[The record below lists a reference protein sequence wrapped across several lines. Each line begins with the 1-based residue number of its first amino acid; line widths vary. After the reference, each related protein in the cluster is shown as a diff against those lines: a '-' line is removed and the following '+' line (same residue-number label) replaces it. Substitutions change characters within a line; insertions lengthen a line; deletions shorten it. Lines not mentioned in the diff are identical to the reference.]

1 MRFIVVGP
9 DGSGK
14 TTFSKWFAEKYG
26 LEYVGCT
33 YKESNKYIR
42 TIELLSK
49 DNIVYDRLYL
59 PDHLVYSC
67 LKNKTLS
74 PEELGAWVGLM
85 NDLKYF
91 GNVIIL
97 YVDAPDEILKKR
109 LDIRGDEYIEFDEIK
124 EIRKIYR
131 KVLPELEVPIVRVE
145 SLDGEYRIKGFDI

>member
-14 TTFSKWFAEKYG
+14 TTFSKWFAEEYG

-33 YKESNKYIR
+33 YREPNKYIR
-42 TIELLSK
+42 TIKLLNK

-59 PDHLVYSC
+59 PDHLVYSI
-67 LKNKTLS
+67 LKKDKLT
-74 PEELGAWVGLM
+74 PKEMDAWVGLM
-85 NDLKYF
+85 NDLKDF

-97 YVDAPDEILKKR
+97 YVDASDEVLKERLKR
-109 LDIRGDEYIEFDEIK
+109 RGDEYIKFEEIK

-131 KVLPELEVPIVRVE
+131 KILPKLNVPIVRIE

>member
-33 YKESNKYIR
+33 YRESNKFIR
-42 TIELLSK
+42 TIKLLNK

-59 PDHLVYSC
+59 PDHLVYSR
-67 LKNKTLS
+67 LKNKKLS

-85 NDLKYF
+85 NYLKYF

-97 YVDAPDEILKKR
+97 YVDAPDEVLKER
-109 LDIRGDEYIEFDEIK
+109 LNIRGDEYIEFEEIK

-131 KVLPELEVPIVRVE
+131 KVLPELEVPIVRIE
-145 SLDGEYRIKGFDI
+145 SADGEYRIKGFDI

>member
-14 TTFSKWFAEKYG
+14 TTFSKWFAKRHN
-26 LEYVGCT
+26 LDYVDCS
-33 YKESNKYIR
+33 YREPDKYIR
-42 TIELLSK
+42 TIKLLSK

-59 PDHLVYSC
+59 PDHLVYSS

-85 NDLKYF
+85 NDLKDF
-91 GNVIIL
+91 GNAIIL
-97 YVDAPDEILKKR
+97 YVDAPDEVLKER
-109 LDIRGDEYIEFDEIK
+109 LDIRGDEYIEFEEIK

-131 KVLPELEVPIVRVE
+131 KVLPHLEVPIVRVE

>member
-59 PDHLVYSC
+59 PDHLVYSS

-145 SLDGEYRIKGFDI
+145 SLDGEYRIKGFGI

>member
-1 MRFIVVGP
+1 
-9 DGSGK
+9 
-14 TTFSKWFAEKYG
+14 G
-26 LEYVGCT
+26 LEYVACT
-33 YKESNKYIR
+33 YRESNKYIR

-59 PDHLVYSC
+59 PDHLVYSS

-85 NDLKYF
+85 NSLKDF

-109 LDIRGDEYIEFDEIK
+109 LDIRGDEYIEYEEIK

-131 KVLPELEVPIVRVE
+131 KVLPEIEVPIVRVE
-145 SLDGEYRIKGFDI
+145 SLDEEYRIKGFDI

>member
-14 TTFSKWFAEKYG
+14 TTFSKWFAEEYD
-26 LEYVGCT
+26 LEYVDCT
-33 YKESNKYIR
+33 YRESNKYIR
-42 TIELLSK
+42 AVELLNK

-67 LKNKTLS
+67 LKNETLS

-85 NDLKYF
+85 NSLKDF

-109 LDIRGDEYIEFDEIK
+109 LDIRGDKYIEFDEIK
-124 EIRKIYR
+124 KIRKIYR
-131 KVLPELEVPIVRVE
+131 KVLPELEVPIVRIE
-145 SLDGEYRIKGFDI
+145 SLNGEYRIKGFDI

>member
-33 YKESNKYIR
+33 YREPNKYIR
-42 TIELLSK
+42 TIKLLNK

-67 LKNKTLS
+67 LKNEKLS
-74 PEELGAWVGLM
+74 PEELGAWVGLI
-85 NDLKYF
+85 NSLKDF

-97 YVDAPDEILKKR
+97 YVDAPDEVLKER
-109 LDIRGDEYIEFDEIK
+109 LNTRGDEYVKFEEIK

-131 KVLPELEVPIVRVE
+131 KVLPELKVPIIRIE
-145 SLDGEYRIKGFDI
+145 SLDGKYKIRGFDI